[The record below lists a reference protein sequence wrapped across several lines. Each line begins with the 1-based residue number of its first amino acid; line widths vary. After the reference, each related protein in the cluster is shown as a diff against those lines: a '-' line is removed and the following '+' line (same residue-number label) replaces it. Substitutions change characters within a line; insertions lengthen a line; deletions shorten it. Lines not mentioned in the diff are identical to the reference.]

1 MRTALP
7 ALLLLLLVTPAR
19 ADWNPDAALAARL
32 ADGAV
37 FAEVRPD
44 PGGASGVIHG
54 AVDIAAPRAVIWD
67 TIRDCSRA
75 GRMAPGVRACQVAET
90 GPDGRWDVR
99 EMTVRWSP
107 LTPSFSTVFRSDYDP
122 PGRIR
127 FRCTGGDVACRGQW
141 RLEPLPG
148 GRTRVIYENR
158 ATAPF
163 DLPAV
168 ITRAAMRRDVARALA
183 ALRRESEG
191 RGGPKP

>member
-7 ALLLLLLVTPAR
+7 AILLLLSLATPAR
-19 ADWNPDAALAARL
+19 ADWNPDAAVVARL

-54 AVDIAAPRAVIWD
+54 AVDIAAPRAVVWD
-67 TIRDCSRA
+67 VIRDCSRA
-75 GRMAPGVRACQVAET
+75 GRMAPSVRACRVSEA

-99 EMTVRWSP
+99 ALTVRWSP

-158 ATAPF
+158 ATSPF

-168 ITRAAMRRDVARALA
+168 VTRAAMRRDVARVLV

-191 RGGPKP
+191 RSR

>member
-7 ALLLLLLVTPAR
+7 AILLLLSLASPAR
-19 ADWNPDAALAARL
+19 ADWNPDAALGARL

-54 AVDIAAPRAVIWD
+54 AVDIAAPRAVVWD
-67 TIRDCSRA
+67 TIRDCGRA
-75 GRMAPGVRACQVAET
+75 GRMAPSVRACRVSEA
-90 GPDGRWDVR
+90 GSDGRWDVR
-99 EMTVRWSP
+99 ALTVRWSP

-158 ATAPF
+158 ATSPF

-168 ITRAAMRRDVARALA
+168 VTRAAMRRDVARALV

-191 RGGPKP
+191 RSR